1 MIITPK
7 KSNYKLSN
15 IRIMFELE
23 LKWYIYI
30 KTILSKK
37 SVNIK
42 RWLNFNLI
50 TEHIYLYFQTQKLL
64 SVD

>member
-23 LKWYIYI
+23 LK
-30 KTILSKK
+30 
-37 SVNIK
+37 
-42 RWLNFNLI
+42 
-50 TEHIYLYFQTQKLL
+50 
-64 SVD
+64 